1 VTWSARRRADGPR
14 APAGGDD
21 AVASR
26 AGSVRRVVNDGG
38 ALNLDEDLHL
48 VVAGLLRRRGRGLLL
63 HRAPTRRWYP
73 DCWDLPGGHVEDG
86 ETPDVAL
93 RRELHE
99 ELGVTALVTGAAFA
113 QVRGTDFRMDVWI
126 ISHWDGEP
134 ANLDLGE
141 HDALAWLNHDE
152 MAALR
157 LADSR
162 LPVLFEAAL
171 R

>member
-1 VTWSARRRADGPR
+1 
-14 APAGGDD
+14 
-21 AVASR
+21 
-26 AGSVRRVVNDGG
+26 
-38 ALNLDEDLHL
+38 
-48 VVAGLLRRRGRGLLL
+48 
-63 HRAPTRRWYP
+63 
-73 DCWDLPGGHVEDG
+73 
-86 ETPDVAL
+86 VAL